1 MEAPPNPPRS
11 PNGRDFAL
19 RAEGE
24 RMVLKNTPMGRAPQ
38 VKREMREED
47 AASEGGPAAATRSGQ
62 AKRAARTADGGAA
75 SSPPD
80 AARAPPARGAAM
92 LRGAAVDIKYR
103 PPRRAPVGGKW
114 TEEED
119 RRLREIVETFGAKN
133 WKRLAMLL
141 GTVRSDVQCLHR
153 WNKVLRP
160 GLSKGP
166 WAAVWKSTGESGH
179 PGKY

>member
-1 MEAPPNPPRS
+1 
-11 PNGRDFAL
+11 
-19 RAEGE
+19 
-24 RMVLKNTPMGRAPQ
+24 
-38 VKREMREED
+38 
-47 AASEGGPAAATRSGQ
+47 
-62 AKRAARTADGGAA
+62 
-75 SSPPD
+75 
-80 AARAPPARGAAM
+80 M

-103 PPRRAPVGGKW
+103 PPRKAPVGGKW

-166 WAAVWKSTGESGH
+166 WAAVWKSTGESASQTQLRRQRRVDGVKRLEFEIH
-179 PGKY
+179 TGGRRPRTASSATWCCATARGTSSGA